1 MNAVLSNVMNPAQMM
16 IINSFAS
23 ATSQKELDE
32 LRDLLLDY
40 YNQKLQEEL
49 QRLWADGTLDQKR
62 LDELKEEHFRTT
74 ISRPMIERIVIDSN
88 ALIH

>member
-1 MNAVLSNVMNPAQMM
+1 MNVVLSNVMNPAQMM

-62 LDELKEEHFRTT
+62 LDELKEEHFRT
-74 ISRPMIERIVIDSN
+74 PYQDQ
-88 ALIH
+88 

>member
-62 LDELKEEHFRTT
+62 LDELKEEHFRT
-74 ISRPMIERIVIDSN
+74 PY
-88 ALIH
+88 

>member
-32 LRDLLLDY
+32 LRHLLLDY
-40 YNQKLQEEL
+40 YNRKLQEEL

-62 LDELKEEHFRTT
+62 LDELKEEHFRT
-74 ISRPMIERIVIDSN
+74 PYQDQ
-88 ALIH
+88 

>member
-49 QRLWADGTLDQKR
+49 QRLWVDGTLDQKR
-62 LDELKEEHFRTT
+62 LDELKEEHFR
-74 ISRPMIERIVIDSN
+74 PPYQDQ
-88 ALIH
+88 

>member
-49 QRLWADGTLDQKR
+49 QRLWVDGTLDQKR
-62 LDELKEEHFRTT
+62 LDELKEEHFRT
-74 ISRPMIERIVIDSN
+74 PYQDQ
-88 ALIH
+88 

>member
-62 LDELKEEHFRTT
+62 LDELKGEHFRTPYQDQWLRELSS
-74 ISRPMIERIVIDSN
+74 IAMR
-88 ALIH
+88 

>member
-32 LRDLLLDY
+32 LRDLLLGY

-49 QRLWADGTLDQKR
+49 KRLWANGTLDQKR
-62 LDELKEEHFRTT
+62 LDELKDEHFRT
-74 ISRPMIERIVIDSN
+74 PYQN
-88 ALIH
+88 Q

>member
-49 QRLWADGTLDQKR
+49 QRLWEDGTLDQKR
-62 LDELKEEHFRTT
+62 LDELKEEHFRT
-74 ISRPMIERIVIDSN
+74 PYQDQ
-88 ALIH
+88 

>member
-62 LDELKEEHFRTT
+62 LDELKEEHFRT
-74 ISRPMIERIVIDSN
+74 PYQDQ
-88 ALIH
+88 

>member
-49 QRLWADGTLDQKR
+49 QRLWVDGTLDQKR
-62 LDELKEEHFRTT
+62 LDELKGEHFRT
-74 ISRPMIERIVIDSN
+74 PYQDQ
-88 ALIH
+88 

>member
-16 IINSFAS
+16 IINSLAS

-40 YNQKLQEEL
+40 YNRKLQEEL

-62 LDELKEEHFRTT
+62 LDELKGEHFRT
-74 ISRPMIERIVIDSN
+74 PYQN
-88 ALIH
+88 Q